1 MLLNR
6 VRVIKSVH
14 CDQYNVFVIIC
25 IIILSLGMCTIYNSS
40 LSFLLPITY
49 QTLLQHGKLGSRH
62 DSLTKH
68 KQKRV
73 ILDSCLLM

>member
-25 IIILSLGMCTIYNSS
+25 IIILSLGMCIINKSS
-40 LSFLLPITY
+40 LSFSLPITY
-49 QTLLQHGKLGSRH
+49 QTKLQHGKLCSRH
-62 DSLTKH
+62 DGLTKR
-68 KQKRV
+68 KQRKS
-73 ILDSCLLM
+73 DA

>member
-25 IIILSLGMCTIYNSS
+25 IIILSLGVCIIYNSL
-40 LSFLLPITY
+40 LSFSLPITY
-49 QTLLQHGKLGSRH
+49 QTMLQHGKLCSRH
-62 DSLTKH
+62 DGLTKH
-68 KQKRV
+68 IQRKS
-73 ILDSCLLM
+73 DA

>member
-25 IIILSLGMCTIYNSS
+25 IIILSLGMYNSS
-40 LSFLLPITY
+40 LSFSLPITY
-49 QTLLQHGKLGSRH
+49 QTMLQHEKLCSRH
-62 DSLTKH
+62 DGLTKR
-68 KQKRV
+68 KQRKS
-73 ILDSCLLM
+73 DA